1 MARPKVLFVLT
12 SQRQMGSA
20 DKETGWYL
28 PEFAHPYYKLYP
40 HSDIVVA
47 SPKGGEAPLD
57 PSSVEGSKDEESVK
71 FLNEKKDLWT
81 KTEKLSDFKGKA
93 GGFAAI
99 FYVGGHGRK
108 FLSLPLTLFLC
119 SFMTIYYVVLGLECC
134 CICKRHQGLRV
145 FTSGGQMSC
154 YTTTQ

>member
-28 PEFAHPYYKLYP
+28 PEFAHPYYKVSQ
-40 HSDIVVA
+40 HADIVVA

-57 PSSVEGSKDEESVK
+57 PSSVEAFKNDDESVK
-71 FLNEKKDLWT
+71 FLNEKKELWT
-81 KTEKLSDFKGKA
+81 KTEKLADFKGRA
-93 GGFAAI
+93 GEFAAI

-108 FLSLPLTLFLC
+108 F
-119 SFMTIYYVVLGLECC
+119 
-134 CICKRHQGLRV
+134 RV
-145 FTSGGQMSC
+145 FAFFSFLS
-154 YTTTQ
+154 